1 VGEAGPHGARP
12 CSRPARPLQGK
23 PDYSRYNPQ
32 DVLKAAFRKEGKMR
46 TKGNVNAKRIVKKVK
61 VDLKRILPSPELG
74 V

>member
-1 VGEAGPHGARP
+1 
-12 CSRPARPLQGK
+12 
-23 PDYSRYNPQ
+23 
-32 DVLKAAFRKEGKMR
+32 MR